1 MEEEIKEVTDEL
13 TEENSEQK
21 WRTSF
26 AYSSC
31 SSAVTKTEIIINKD
45 EEQESE

>member
-1 MEEEIKEVTDEL
+1 MEEEIKEVTNEL

-21 WRTSF
+21 WKTSF

-31 SSAVTKTEIIINKD
+31 SSAVTKTEIIINND